1 MLKLLKYEIRKQMFS
16 KILIALALGVLA
28 FFCGIYIL
36 SGRQDDTTVIM
47 GLMGLLMTI
56 AIFYEAFE
64 CMLAYDKDISTKQSY
79 MLFLVPQPA
88 YKVLGAKILAAVVQ
102 IIVTIIVFTAV
113 IATCMTFY
121 LMKFENVKKLFMML
135 KELLKGMFYIDINW
149 NYLIQGMIGL
159 IVLWLFVV
167 MLAIFLIT
175 LFNTILGH
183 GKLISLL
190 TVISYFFLFWV
201 TGEVENAISGIHFPS
216 ETMHMIVS
224 YAYFGI
230 IDVVLFVGSTWLIEK
245 KLSV

>member
-1 MLKLLKYEIRKQMFS
+1 MSLQLTQ
-16 KILIALALGVLA
+16 
-28 FFCGIYIL
+28 
-36 SGRQDDTTVIM
+36 
-47 GLMGLLMTI
+47 
-56 AIFYEAFE
+56 
-64 CMLAYDKDISTKQSY
+64 Y
-79 MLFLVPQPA
+79 M
-88 YKVLGAKILAAVVQ
+88 KS
-102 IIVTIIVFTAV
+102 
-113 IATCMTFY
+113 
-121 LMKFENVKKLFMML
+121 ML

-190 TVISYFFLFWV
+190 TVIAYFFLFWV

-230 IDVVLFVGSTWLIEK
+230 IDVVLFAGSTWLIEK

>member
-28 FFCGIYIL
+28 IFCGVYIF
-36 SGRQDDTTVIM
+36 SGRQEDTSIII

-64 CMLAYDKDISTKQSY
+64 CMLAYDKDLSTKQSY

-113 IATCMTFY
+113 IATSMTFY
-121 LMKFENVKKLFMML
+121 LMKFENIKKLFMRL
-135 KELLKGMFYIDINW
+135 KELLKEMLSIDINW
-149 NYLIQGMIGL
+149 TYLIEGIIGL

-183 GKLISLL
+183 GKLMTLL
-190 TVISYFFLFWV
+190 TVIAYFFLFWV
-201 TGEVENAISGIHFPS
+201 TGQVENAISGIHFS
-216 ETMHMIVS
+216 SDTMHMIVS

-230 IDVVLFVGSTWLIEK
+230 IDVVLFAGSTWLIEK